1 VVHLPPDVAGATG
14 RRDVA
19 MLTGALSRAAERTL
33 PLMPRGVIGPFAE
46 VVGTL
51 AFLAAP
57 GARRAVRGN
66 LSVVAPGR
74 SGNGAARRVFV
85 EQARNYVEIFSI
97 PSMDPKKL
105 LAELRTDGW
114 EHVARAYVHG
124 KGVILASAHLGPVS
138 FAGQMVLAHG
148 YPVALPVE
156 VATSEFQRSV
166 NRARGGAGL
175 QLINTDSAL
184 GIFRFLREGKVLA
197 ILADRAVT
205 GVGERV
211 EFFGRPALLPSAAVV
226 LSMRTGAPLV
236 PCFAGRSDGHLTA
249 TFEPPLEIPN
259 TGDRAADVREGV
271 QRFARVLERY
281 VRNAPEEWTVFED
294 FWRGSR

>member
-1 VVHLPPDVAGATG
+1 V
-14 RRDVA
+14 
-19 MLTGALSRAAERTL
+19 LTGGLARAAERAL
-33 PLMPRGVIGPFAE
+33 PRIPRVLIGPFAE
-46 VVGTL
+46 IVGTL
-51 AFLAAP
+51 AYLAAP
-57 GARRAVRGN
+57 GARRAVRAN
-66 LSVVAPGR
+66 LAVVAPQRNSAGL
-74 SGNGAARRVFV
+74 ARRIFV

-97 PSMDPKKL
+97 PHIEPKKL
-105 LAELRTDGW
+105 LAEVRADGW
-114 EHVARAYVHG
+114 EHVSRAYEQG

-138 FAGQMVLAHG
+138 FVGQIVLAHG
-148 YPVALPVE
+148 YPVALPIE
-156 VATSEFQRSV
+156 VTTSEFQRSV

-175 QLINTDSAL
+175 QLIRTDSAL
-184 GIFRFLREGKVLA
+184 GIYRFLREGKVLG

-226 LSMRTGAPLV
+226 LSLRTGAPLV
-236 PCFAGRSDGHLTA
+236 PSFAGRSDGQLTA
-249 TFEPPLEIPN
+249 TFEPPLDIPN

-281 VRNAPEEWTVFED
+281 VRGSPEQWTVFED

>member
-1 VVHLPPDVAGATG
+1 MVHLPSDVGGASG
-14 RRDVA
+14 RRDLAV
-19 MLTGALSRAAERTL
+19 LTEALARAAERAL
-33 PLMPRGVIGPFAE
+33 PLIPRVLVGPFAE
-46 VVGTL
+46 FVGTL

-57 GARRAVRGN
+57 GARRAVRTN
-66 LSVVAPGR
+66 LSVIAPERNSWGVV
-74 SGNGAARRVFV
+74 RRVFV

-97 PSMDPKKL
+97 PRLDPQKL

-114 EHVARAYVHG
+114 EHVSQAYEQG

-138 FAGQMVLAHG
+138 FVGQMVIAHG

-156 VATSEFQRSV
+156 VETSEFQRSV

-175 QLINTDSAL
+175 QLIRTDSAL
-184 GIFRFLREGKVLA
+184 GIFRFLREGKVLG

-211 EFFGRPALLPSAAVV
+211 EFFGREALLPSAAVV
-226 LSMRTGAPLV
+226 LSLRTGAPLV
-236 PCFAGRSDGHLTA
+236 PSFAGRRGGVLSA

-281 VRNAPEEWTVFED
+281 VRRSPEEWTVFED
-294 FWRGSR
+294 FWHGPR

>member
-1 VVHLPPDVAGATG
+1 MVHLPPDVAAETG
-14 RRDVA
+14 RGDVA
-19 MLTGALSRAAERTL
+19 MLTGALSRAAERAL
-33 PLMPRGVIGPFAE
+33 PLIPKGAIGPFAE

-66 LSVVAPGR
+66 LAIVAPGR
-74 SGNGAARRVFV
+74 NGSGAVRRVFV

-97 PSMDPKKL
+97 PSTDPQKL
-105 LAELRTDGW
+105 LAELRTVGW
-114 EHVARAYVHG
+114 EHVVRAYEQG
-124 KGVILASAHLGPVS
+124 RGVVLASAHLGPVS

-166 NRARGGAGL
+166 NRARGSAGL
-175 QLINTDSAL
+175 HLINTDSAL

-197 ILADRAVT
+197 MLADRAVT
-205 GVGERV
+205 GVGEEV

-236 PCFAGRSDGHLTA
+236 PCFAGRTDGHHTA

-259 TGDRAADVREGV
+259 TGDRSADVREGV
-271 QRFARVLERY
+271 QRFARILERY
-281 VRNAPEEWTVFED
+281 VRSAPEQWTVFED
-294 FWRGSR
+294 FWHGTR

>member
-1 VVHLPPDVAGATG
+1 
-14 RRDVA
+14 
-19 MLTGALSRAAERTL
+19 MLTGALSRAAERVLPRIPQTL
-33 PLMPRGVIGPFAE
+33 IGPFAE

-51 AFLAAP
+51 AYLAAP
-57 GARRAVRGN
+57 GARRAVRAN
-66 LSVVAPGR
+66 LAVVAPER
-74 SGNGAARRVFV
+74 NSSGLARRIFV

-97 PSMDPKKL
+97 PHIGAKQL
-105 LAELRTDGW
+105 LAELQTSGW
-114 EHVARAYVHG
+114 EHVSHAYEAG

-138 FAGQMVLAHG
+138 FVGQMVLAHG

-175 QLINTDSAL
+175 QLIRTDSAL
-184 GIFRFLREGKVLA
+184 GIYRFLREGKVLG

-205 GVGERV
+205 GVGEQV
-211 EFFGRPALLPSAAVV
+211 EFFGRQALLPSAAVV
-226 LSMRTGAPLV
+226 LSLRTGAPLV
-236 PCFAGRSDGHLTA
+236 PCFAGRSDGRLTA
-249 TFEPPLEIPN
+249 TFEPPLDIPN

-281 VRNAPEEWTVFED
+281 VRRNPEQWTVFED

>member
-1 VVHLPPDVAGATG
+1 VLA
-14 RRDVA
+14 
-19 MLTGALSRAAERTL
+19 GALSRVAERVL
-33 PLMPRGVIGPFAE
+33 PLIPRGLVGPLAG

-51 AFLAAP
+51 AYLAAP
-57 GARRAVRGN
+57 RARRAVRAN
-66 LSVVAPGR
+66 LAVIAPGR
-74 SGNGAARRVFV
+74 DSGGLVRQIFV
-85 EQARNYVEIFSI
+85 AQTRNYVEIFSI
-97 PSMDPKKL
+97 PRLDPKRL

-114 EHVARAYVHG
+114 EHVVRAYEQG

-138 FAGQMVLAHG
+138 FVGQMVIAHG

-156 VATSEFQRSV
+156 IATSEFQRSV
-166 NRARGGAGL
+166 NRARGAAGL
-175 QLINTDSAL
+175 QLINTDSAR
-184 GIFRFLREGKVLA
+184 GIFRVLREGKVLG

-211 EFFGRPALLPSAAVV
+211 EFFGREALLPSAAVV
-226 LSMRTGAPLV
+226 LSLRTGAPLV
-236 PCFAGRSDGHLTA
+236 PSFAGRSDGQLTA

-281 VRNAPEEWTVFED
+281 VRRSPQEWTVFED
-294 FWRGSR
+294 FWHGPR

>member
-1 VVHLPPDVAGATG
+1 
-14 RRDVA
+14 
-19 MLTGALSRAAERTL
+19 MLTGALARAAERIL
-33 PLMPRGVIGPFAE
+33 PRMPRALIGPFAE

-51 AFLAAP
+51 AYIGAP
-57 GARRAVRGN
+57 GARRAVRAN
-66 LSVVAPGR
+66 LAVIAPAR
-74 SGNGAARRVFV
+74 DGAGLARRIFV

-97 PSMDPKKL
+97 PRIKQKNL
-105 LAELRTDGW
+105 LGDLQITGW
-114 EHVARAYVHG
+114 EHVSRAYDHG
-124 KGVILASAHLGPVS
+124 KGVILASAHLGSVS
-138 FAGQMVLAHG
+138 FVGQMVLAHG

-156 VATSEFQRSV
+156 VTTSEFQRSV

-175 QLINTDSAL
+175 QLIRTDSAL
-184 GIFRFLREGKVLA
+184 GIYRFLREGKVLG

-211 EFFGRPALLPSAAVV
+211 EFFGREALLPSAAVV

-236 PCFAGRSDGHLTA
+236 PAFAGRRDGQLTA
-249 TFEPPLEIPN
+249 TFEPPLDIPN

-281 VRNAPEEWTVFED
+281 VRGNPEQWTVFED

>member
-1 VVHLPPDVAGATG
+1 VVHLPPDVAAETG
-14 RRDVA
+14 RGDVA
-19 MLTGALSRAAERTL
+19 MLTGALSRAAERAL
-33 PLMPRGVIGPFAE
+33 PLIPKGAIGPFAE

-66 LSVVAPGR
+66 LAIVAPGR
-74 SGNGAARRVFV
+74 NGNGAVRRVFV

-97 PSMDPKKL
+97 PSTDPQKL
-105 LAELRTDGW
+105 LDELRTVGW
-114 EHVARAYVHG
+114 EHVVRAYEQG
-124 KGVILASAHLGPVS
+124 RGVVLASAHLGPVS

-166 NRARGGAGL
+166 NRARGSAGL
-175 QLINTDSAL
+175 HLINTDSAL

-197 ILADRAVT
+197 MLADRAVT
-205 GVGERV
+205 GVGEEV

-236 PCFAGRSDGHLTA
+236 PCFAGRTDGHHTA
-249 TFEPPLEIPN
+249 TSEPPLEIPN
-259 TGDRAADVREGV
+259 TGDRSADVREGV

-281 VRNAPEEWTVFED
+281 VRSAPERWTVFED
-294 FWRGSR
+294 FWHGTR